1 MEVQVGLVQLTSSD
15 DPAANLPVTEA
26 YIREAAAAGAGFV
39 LTPEVTNIVS
49 MSRARQRA
57 VLRHEADDE
66 TLARLRLVA
75 QECEIWLL
83 IGSLSL
89 LSDDPAGRFANRSFL
104 IAPDGGVAA
113 RYDKI
118 HMFDAVPVA
127 GEAYRES
134 SGYRPGERMSLAQT
148 PFGAVGM
155 TICYDMRF
163 PDLYLRLAR
172 AGASL
177 LTAPSAFTRPTGAAH
192 WEVLLRARAIET
204 GCFVLAP
211 AQCGE
216 HAASEGKL
224 RTTYGHSLAISPW
237 GEVLADGG
245 DAPGVTLAKLD
256 LTEVARARSR
266 VPSLSGARVFR
277 GPDRSGDGRKLT

>member
-1 MEVQVGLVQLTSSD
+1 MSDPVRVGLVQLTSGD
-15 DPAANLPVTEA
+15 DPVANLPVTEA
-26 YIREAAAAGAGFV
+26 FVREAVAAGAKFV

-49 MSRARQRA
+49 MSRGRQKS
-57 VLRHEADDE
+57 VLRAEEDDE
-66 TLARLRLVA
+66 TLTRLRVVA
-75 QECEIWLL
+75 ADCGIWLL
-83 IGSLSL
+83 IGSLAL
-89 LSDDPAGRFANRSFL
+89 LSDDPAGRFVNRSFL
-104 IAPDGGVAA
+104 IAPDGQIAA

-134 SGYRPGERMSLAQT
+134 SGYRPGQGAALAHT
-148 PFGAVGM
+148 PFGGVGM

-163 PDLYLRLAR
+163 PELYLRLAR
-172 AGASL
+172 AGASI

-216 HAASEGKL
+216 HAATDGRA
-224 RTTYGHSLAISPW
+224 RTTYGHSLVVSPW
-237 GEVLADGG
+237 GEVIADGG
-245 DAPGVTLAKLD
+245 DAPGVVMADLD
-256 LTEVARARSR
+256 LAEVEKARIR
-266 VPSLSGARVFR
+266 VPSLIGAQVFH
-277 GPDRSGDGRKLT
+277 GP

>member
-1 MEVQVGLVQLTSSD
+1 MDEVVRVGLVQLTSGD
-15 DPAANLPVTEA
+15 DPAANLPITEA
-26 YIREAAAAGAGFV
+26 YVREAVAAGAEFV

-57 VLRHEADDE
+57 VLRTEEDDE
-66 TLARLRLVA
+66 TLARLRVVA
-75 QECEIWLL
+75 ADCGIWLL
-83 IGSLSL
+83 IGSLAL
-89 LSDDPAGRFANRSFL
+89 LSDDPTGRFVNRSFL
-104 IAPDGGVAA
+104 IAPDGQIAA

-118 HMFDAVPVA
+118 HMFDAVPTA

-134 SGYRPGERMSLAQT
+134 SGYRPGEHAALART
-148 PFGAVGM
+148 RFGGVGM

-172 AGASL
+172 AGASI

-216 HAASEGKL
+216 HPVTDGRA
-224 RTTYGHSLAISPW
+224 RTTFGHSLVVSPW

-245 DAPGVTLAKLD
+245 DTSGIVMANLD
-256 LTEVARARSR
+256 LADVSKARSR
-266 VPSLSGARVFR
+266 VPSLLGARVFR
-277 GPDRSGDGRKLT
+277 GP

>member
-1 MEVQVGLVQLTSSD
+1 MPDIVRIGLVQLTSGD
-15 DPAANLPVTEA
+15 DPAANLPVTEDL
-26 YIREAAAAGAGFV
+26 IRRAASAGARFV

-49 MSRARQRA
+49 MSRARQRD
-57 VLRHEADDE
+57 VLRTEADDP
-66 TLARLRLVA
+66 TLARLRVVA
-75 QECEIWLL
+75 SECGIWLL
-83 IGSLSL
+83 IGSLAL

-104 IAPDGGVAA
+104 IGPDGQIAA

-118 HMFDAVPVA
+118 HMFDALPVA

-134 SGYRPGERMSLAQT
+134 SGYRPGSVATLAQT
-148 PFGAVGM
+148 PFGRVGM

-163 PDLYLRLAR
+163 PELYARLAR
-172 AGASL
+172 AGAGI

-192 WEVLLRARAIET
+192 WDVLLRARAIET

-216 HAASEGKL
+216 HPTTDGRARK
-224 RTTYGHSLAISPW
+224 TYGHSLVISPW

-245 DAPGVTLAKLD
+245 EEPGVVMANLD
-256 LTEVARARSR
+256 MSEVATARSR
-266 VPSLSGARVFR
+266 VPSLLGARVFE
-277 GPDRSGDGRKLT
+277 GP